1 MKQTF
6 YTDVKNGKLQKNV
19 STHLRTFIGTF
30 EGKRIQITIEKI
42 KSQRSAQ
49 QNALWW
55 VYMTILS
62 KELGYTKDE
71 IHEICKYK
79 FLKREKVD
87 EKTGEIFPYL
97 ESTTKLSKSEFA
109 DLVSDLQRWA
119 AETFNINL
127 PSPGEQTDLDL

>member
-1 MKQTF
+1 MTF

-87 EKTGEIFPYL
+87 EKSGEIFPYL

-109 DLVSDLQRWA
+109 DLVSDLQQWA
-119 AETFNINL
+119 ADTFNINL